1 MPVKDIVEGRIYI
14 PESEQERIH
23 LEMLVEKGI
32 VEYKD
37 GGYWLTEMGVKIAK
51 KIFKP
56 NMEDIH
62 DF

>member
-1 MPVKDIVEGRIYI
+1 MPIKNIVEGRVDI

-51 KIFKP
+51 RIFTL
-56 NMEDIH
+56 NEGGIH
-62 DF
+62 AF

>member
-1 MPVKDIVEGRIYI
+1 MPIKNIVEGRVYI
-14 PESEQERIH
+14 PESEQERMQ
-23 LEMLVEKGI
+23 LEKLVEKEI

-37 GGYWLTEMGVKIAK
+37 GGYWLSKKGVKIAK